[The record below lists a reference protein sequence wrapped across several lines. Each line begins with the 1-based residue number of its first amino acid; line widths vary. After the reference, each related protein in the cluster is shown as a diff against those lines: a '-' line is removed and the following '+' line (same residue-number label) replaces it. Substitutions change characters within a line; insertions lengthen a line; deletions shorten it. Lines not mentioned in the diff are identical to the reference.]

1 MPGLG
6 RSPREGNDYQL
17 QYSCLEN
24 PMDRVAWRAI
34 VHEVAKSQTWL
45 SDCQCRRLWRHGFNP
60 WVRESLEY
68 ILAWKILQT
77 EEHGQCVGPQR
88 VGHNWETEHTT
99 HSHIWCPLIPILQIR
114 SHPESKLLS
123 GSAKTHLCESDP
135 RAHVLTT
142 ALHSS
147 ELDRDPEFHHAACKS
162 IPCMDATPK
171 HSEEK
176 TNKPMSLGKFGCTG
190 PNS

>member
-1 MPGLG
+1 MKSQRVRHDWATANAGDSGDMGSIPGSG
-6 RSPREGNDYQL
+6 WYPGI
-17 QYSCLEN
+17 YSCLEN
-24 PMDRVAWRAI
+24 STNRGTWTVCGTT
-34 VHEVAKSQTWL
+34 KSRTQLRDWAHNT
-45 SDCQCRRLWRHGFNP
+45 FTYMM
-60 WVRESLEY
+60 SLNSY
-68 ILAWKILQT
+68 FTNKK
-77 EEHGQCVGPQR
+77 
-88 VGHNWETEHTT
+88 
-99 HSHIWCPLIPILQIR
+99 